1 MNLIKFN
8 SGFPSRKGNGMMDDF
23 FTRSISEF
31 MGSDFV
37 MNIPSV
43 NVKETED
50 NYLLELAVPGLEK
63 EDFNIQIE
71 NEVIKISAEK
81 KETHETV
88 EEKFNRREFNYA
100 SFSRSF
106 PLPETVN
113 TDSVVAAY
121 ENGILTITLGKKE
134 EAKPIPPKQ
143 IDIA

>member
-8 SGFPSRKGNGMMDDF
+8 SGFPSRNGNGMMDDF

-43 NVKETED
+43 NVKETDD

-63 EDFNIQIE
+63 GDFNIQVKEEMIT
-71 NEVIKISAEK
+71 ISAK
-81 KETHETV
+81 KEQANSKD

-100 SFSRSF
+100 SFSRTF

-113 TDSVVAAY
+113 TDAIEASY
-121 ENGILTITLGKKE
+121 ENGILKITLGKKE

>member
-8 SGFPSRKGNGMMDDF
+8 SGFPSKRGNGMMDDF

-43 NVKETED
+43 NIKETSD

-63 EDFNIQIE
+63 EDFSVQVNNDQIT
-71 NEVIKISAEK
+71 ISAEK
-81 KETHETV
+81 KV
-88 EEKFNRREFNYA
+88 EHSSDDESFNRREFNYA

-106 PLPETVN
+106 PLPETVD
-113 TDSVVAAY
+113 TEAIQARYV
-121 ENGILTITLGKKE
+121 NGILKITLGKKE
-134 EAKPIPPKQ
+134 EAKPVPPKR
-143 IDIA
+143 IDIS